1 MRELGKRL
9 APPVWGAA
17 MRREIS
23 KAPARADGPVPKP
36 PSAAGARRQ
45 TCVGCRRSPRNY
57 SLTGA
62 FSKLA
67 YQHRA
72 QVHNESLARDSLLD
86 PSHAYR
92 YPEYS
97 QLLVMRIYLDY
108 NATTPVDPAVLDA
121 MLPYFA
127 ETFGNASSIH
137 SPGQRARGAVD
148 GARASVAALLGAKL
162 SEIVFTSGGTE
173 SDNLALFG
181 VVAASQEPRKHI
193 ITTAIEHHAVLNS
206 AQALEKLGVAVS
218 YIPVGHKGVV
228 DLADIR
234 RAITRETIL
243 ISVMHANNELGT
255 IQPIEEISR
264 IAAAAKVLFHC
275 DAVQTAGKLPLD
287 VNRLGVDLL
296 SISAHKM
303 YGPKGTGAL
312 YVRSGTPLE
321 PQFHGGHH
329 ERDRRPGTENVPGI
343 VGLGRAADLA
353 RKNLMT
359 DCTRITSL
367 RNRLEEALLAACPD
381 ARVNGKPA
389 QRVPNTSN
397 ISFHA
402 AGGEALVIALDLEG
416 IACSTGAACSSGA
429 VGPSHVLI
437 AIGLSADQARSSLRF
452 SLGRTT
458 TPEEIDQAIAVIPQA
473 VERLRALSPLSTNAA
488 ISA

>member
-9 APPVWGAA
+9 APPVWRAA

-218 YIPVGHKGVV
+218 YIPVGHEGVV

-234 RAITRETIL
+234 RAITPETIL

-381 ARVNGKPA
+381 ARVNGKAA

-402 AGGEALVIALDLEG
+402 AGGEALVIALDLQG